1 MANVADGWT
10 RCEPNEISKLAG
22 RLRARRQR
30 RVVGGAALLVAFTSV
45 ALAVWLYP
53 RPDHGPDFAGI
64 SCQRVVELS
73 ESYMKKQLPP
83 DLQDQVSRH
92 ITLCPICRPMF
103 ESMPPVSRHLR
114 GGTHLSVSDA
124 HRELVGIDLG
134 R

>member
-1 MANVADGWT
+1 MANVAEGWT

-30 RVVGGAALLVAFTSV
+30 RIVGGAALLVAFTSI

-64 SCQRVVELS
+64 SCQRVAELS
-73 ESYMKKQLPP
+73 EPYMKKQLPP

-92 ITLCPICRPMF
+92 IALCPICRPMF
-103 ESMPPVSRHLR
+103 ESMPPVSRLPSGHVHEPADHAPLEMAR
-114 GGTHLSVSDA
+114 HVA
-124 HRELVGIDLG
+124 PR
-134 R
+134 